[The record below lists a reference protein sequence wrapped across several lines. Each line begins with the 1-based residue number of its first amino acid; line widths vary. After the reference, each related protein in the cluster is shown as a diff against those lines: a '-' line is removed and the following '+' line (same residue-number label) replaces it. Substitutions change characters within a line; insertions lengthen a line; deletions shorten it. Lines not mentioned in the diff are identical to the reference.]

1 MPTMGPAVGISKK
14 ERDRQIFREL
24 LGSSGASAQD
34 DIFESDD
41 EDEVDDSEFES
52 AAGNS
57 RDCEF
62 EEDQLK
68 DGMGRLLTQ
77 LRNMALEKTFLEQD
91 KKQLHAE
98 KMELGR
104 ELQRANDGIAELVN
118 QRLRDKELMEKV
130 MENARVS
137 NKVLREKMEC
147 VQEQLIEME
156 SRERGLQQSLSR
168 AKESEEF
175 LRGENR
181 KLEAVVLKLT
191 EELKSPSNSGS
202 GAKRLIHETRSAPG
216 GLDKVAS
223 VWECSTCTFHNPAA
237 NLICDMCSKSRP
249 SSGGILSIDPKVQVG
264 NMCPPIDQTGAR
276 TCKPDDVSQSQCP
289 IYRHPNAR
297 K

>member
-1 MPTMGPAVGISKK
+1 MPTMEPAVGISEK

-24 LGSSGASAQD
+24 LGSSGGPSVQD
-34 DIFESDD
+34 DIFQSDD

-62 EEDQLK
+62 KEDQLK
-68 DGMGRLLTQ
+68 DGMGRLLIQ

-104 ELQRANDGIAELVN
+104 ELQRANDGIAELVS

-156 SRERGLQQSLSR
+156 SRERGLQQSLSQ
-168 AKESEEF
+168 AKESEEL

-202 GAKRLIHETRSAPG
+202 KAKRLIHETRSAPG
-216 GLDKVAS
+216 GLDKLAS

-237 NLICDMCSKSRP
+237 NLICDMCRFCALVAFFEISAI
-249 SSGGILSIDPKVQVG
+249 SSPQQVT
-264 NMCPPIDQTGAR
+264 P
-276 TCKPDDVSQSQCP
+276 
-289 IYRHPNAR
+289 
-297 K
+297 

>member
-1 MPTMGPAVGISKK
+1 MPTMGPAVSISEK

-24 LGSSGASAQD
+24 LGSSGGSVQD

-62 EEDQLK
+62 KEDQLK
-68 DGMGRLLTQ
+68 DGMSRLLTQ

-104 ELQRANDGIAELVN
+104 ELQRANDGIAELVD

-130 MENARVS
+130 MENARGS
-137 NKVLREKMEC
+137 NKVLREKMES
-147 VQEQLIEME
+147 VQEHLVEME
-156 SRERGLQQSLSR
+156 RRERGLQQSLSQ
-168 AKESEEF
+168 AKKSEEL
-175 LRGENR
+175 LRGENK
-181 KLEAVVLKLT
+181 KLEAVVLKLA
-191 EELKSPSNSGS
+191 EELKSLSSNSGS
-202 GAKRLIHETRSAPG
+202 GTKRLIHETRSAPG
-216 GLDKVAS
+216 GLDKLAS

-237 NLICDMCSKSRP
+237 NLICDMCRFCALVVFFKI
-249 SSGGILSIDPKVQVG
+249 SSISSPQQV
-264 NMCPPIDQTGAR
+264 PP
-276 TCKPDDVSQSQCP
+276 
-289 IYRHPNAR
+289 
-297 K
+297 